1 MDTETVLGRTT
12 ARQEPNLNR
21 IKERGKRCSTQLMS
35 YSKWCDFDGMRFK
48 TECFEEGE
56 RENEKK
62 Q

>member
-1 MDTETVLGRTT
+1 
-12 ARQEPNLNR
+12 
-21 IKERGKRCSTQLMS
+21 MS
-35 YSKWCDFDGMRFK
+35 HSKWCDFDGIRVK